1 MWKVGTLVAFALA
14 SSWTL
19 RAVAQTE
26 PEHSVARI
34 WNERL
39 IGAIRTDIPK
49 PPVHARNLFHV
60 SVAMWDAWAHYDPI
74 AEGYLYKEK
83 SSLLAPASAPSGGQ
97 HFETAAQPTGLA
109 DFAPSENARAASA
122 VTLCHCPPGNPTK
135 CHTIA
140 VGGPAVDAHVAHGD
154 SVGACATTDVVKIY
168 DPAVEAARAEAISF
182 AAYRVLKYRFPTG
195 TTCHPGAAAAQ
206 AAFDAQMDAL
216 GYDKTFTS
224 TAGDSPAAVG
234 NRIAAMVI
242 AYGQAD
248 GANEGPTQCYP
259 DNTAYH
265 ASNPNLIFKRP
276 GNPSMA
282 EPNHWQPLA
291 FDFLVLQN
299 GIIVGAA
306 VQAFIGVGWGDVLP
320 FGLTAAD
327 IPSQAP
333 GLPCWTVPG
342 VPQPYFDPGCP
353 PQLGGVGDAQLK
365 AAVLE
370 NIRFS
375 SWTDPAQSP
384 LIDASPASL
393 GNNSL
398 GADDGSGYPVNPVTG
413 QIYAAN
419 MVNRADWVRV
429 VAQSWSDGPQSETP
443 PGHWNVLAN
452 EVVADNPSLVRK
464 IGGLNPIVNA
474 LEWDVKVYLTL
485 NGGMH
490 DAAIGSWST
499 KNYYDSSRPISLI
512 RYMAGLGQSSD
523 PNQLS
528 YHPNGL
534 LLEQDLVEVITAES
548 VQPGAKFE
556 SLKAFCSAIP
566 AGTPATNVGRPCNTD
581 DDCPDDGPY
590 DGFCQSSV
598 GKIAVHAWLGPPADA
613 VNTTAGVGWRLAET
627 WMPWFPNTFVT
638 PPFPGYTSGH
648 ATFSRSGAEVM
659 TAITGSAYFPGGIG
673 TFDTLAYDYIKVEDG
688 PTANLQLQW
697 ATYYDAADEAGIS
710 RRFGGIHPSY
720 DDYPGRVMG
729 SKIGQR
735 AYARALQHFA
745 PAATPNAVPAGQV
758 EAANPPAPIEW
769 PFKRVARAKRNSGW

>member
-1 MWKVGTLVAFALA
+1 MWKVGAVLVIALA
-14 SSWTL
+14 AGWTL
-19 RAVAQTE
+19 QAVAQGA
-26 PEHSVARI
+26 PEHSIARI

-39 IGAIRTDIPK
+39 IAAIRTDIPK

-83 SSLLAPASAPSGGQ
+83 SSVLAPASVTLPGARVEGSTVDGWTNHATSEQGHSGS
-97 HFETAAQPTGLA
+97 GL
-109 DFAPSENARAASA
+109 NQI
-122 VTLCHCPPGNPTK
+122 TLCHCPPGNPNN
-135 CHTIA
+135 CRTIR
-140 VGGPAVDAHVAHGD
+140 VGAPAANAHLNHGD
-154 SVGACATTDVVKIY
+154 SLGACTTDVTKTY

-182 AAYRVLKYRFPTG
+182 AAYRVLKYRFPTE
-195 TTCHPGAAAAQ
+195 TTCHPGATAAH
-206 AAFDAQMDAL
+206 AAFDAQMDTL

-224 TAGDSPAAVG
+224 TVGDSPAAVG

-248 GANEGPTQCYP
+248 GANEGPTLCYP
-259 DNTAYH
+259 DDTGYH
-265 ASNPNLIFKRP
+265 ASNTNLIFKLP
-276 GNPSMA
+276 GNPTMP

-306 VQAFIGVGWGDVLP
+306 VQTFVGVGWGDVLP

-327 IPSQAP
+327 IPAP
-333 GLPCWTVPG
+333 NPSLPCWTVPG

-365 AAVLE
+365 AAILE

-384 LIDASPASL
+384 LVDISPGAH

-398 GADDGSGYPVNPVTG
+398 GADDGTGHPINPVTG
-413 QIYAAN
+413 QPYSAN
-419 MVNRADWVRV
+419 FVNRADWVRV

-452 EVVADNPSLVRK
+452 EVVADNPGLVRK
-464 IGGLNPIVNA
+464 IGGVNPIVNA

-485 NGGMH
+485 NGAVH

-512 RYMAGLGQSSD
+512 RHMAGLGQSSD
-523 PNQLS
+523 PGQLS
-528 YHPNGL
+528 YDPNGL
-534 LLEQDLVEVITAES
+534 LLEPDLVEVITPAS
-548 VQPGAKFE
+548 VAPGGKFH
-556 SLKAFCSAIP
+556 SLKSYC
-566 AGTPATNVGRPCNTD
+566 AGGGPATNVGEPCDTD

-590 DGFCQSSV
+590 DGYCQSSV
-598 GKIAVHAWLGPPADA
+598 GKIAIYAWLGPPADS
-613 VNTTAGVGWRLAET
+613 VNTTAGVGWKLAET

-648 ATFSRSGAEVM
+648 STFSRSGAELM
-659 TAITGSAYFPGGIG
+659 TAITGSPYFPGGLG
-673 TFDTLAYDYIKVEDG
+673 TFDAAAYEYIKVEDG

-697 ATYYDAADEAGIS
+697 ASYYDAADEAGIS
-710 RRFGGIHPSY
+710 RRFGGIHPFY
-720 DDYPGRVMG
+720 DDYPARVMG
-729 SKIGQR
+729 SQIGQR
-735 AYARALQHFA
+735 AYARALEFFQPSGAASTSSVA
-745 PAATPNAVPAGQV
+745 PGQS
-758 EAANPPAPIEW
+758 EAAQRPEPRERHSNKP
-769 PFKRVARAKRNSGW
+769 ARAGRTSRR